1 MKVAARIAVVLA
13 MLLSLAAHAQPYPS
27 RPVTM
32 IVPFPPGGAAHPI
45 GRLLANAMSKSL
57 GQNVVVDTKAG
68 AGGAIG
74 HAYTARQ
81 APNGYTI
88 MFTASSI
95 VTIPVADEVNG
106 RQPTYRMS
114 DFTPIALVAAD
125 PQVLLVPVGSP
136 WKTLADLL
144 ADAKAR
150 PGKIAYSSAGV
161 YGTSHTSVEMF
172 AQAAGIKLLHVPYQ
186 GAGPSI
192 LALLGGEVQLTAV
205 TPAVGLPHIKAG
217 KVRALASWG
226 GTRLSNVADIPT
238 MKELGIDAEF
248 YSWVAL
254 FAPAGLP
261 SDVAETLRK
270 SVRQAVQDQEFLMGM
285 AALTTEVNLQEG
297 AQFEAFLERD
307 SRRLGE
313 AIRRIGKTE

>member
-1 MKVAARIAVVLA
+1 
-13 MLLSLAAHAQPYPS
+13 
-27 RPVTM
+27 
-32 IVPFPPGGAAHPI
+32 
-45 GRLLANAMSKSL
+45 
-57 GQNVVVDTKAG
+57 
-68 AGGAIG
+68 
-74 HAYTARQ
+74 
-81 APNGYTI
+81 

-95 VTIPVADEVNG
+95 VTIPIADEVNG

-114 DFTPIALVAAD
+114 DFTPIALIAAD
-125 PQVLLVPVGSP
+125 PQLLLVPVGSP
-136 WKTLADLL
+136 WKTLANLL

-150 PGKIAYSSAGV
+150 PGKIKYSSAGI

-172 AQAAGIKLLHVPYQ
+172 AQAAGIQLLHVTYQ
-186 GAGPSI
+186 GAGPSMV
-192 LALLGGEVQLTAV
+192 ALLGGEVDMTAV
-205 TPAVGLPHIKAG
+205 TPAVGLTHVKAG

-226 GTRLSNVADIPT
+226 ATRLPIVADIPT

-261 SDVAETLRK
+261 GDIAATLRK
-270 SVRQAVQDQEFLMGM
+270 AVRQAVQDEEFRKGM
-285 AALTTEVNLQEG
+285 AAINTAVNNLEG

-307 SRRLGE
+307 ARRLGE